1 MSDSSSWSL
10 PLGRWMR
17 VHVRVHALF
26 LVVAVFTLF
35 LATRGADTGAP
46 HAAIAI
52 GVLLASVLLHE
63 WGHALAAIR
72 VGGSAETLLIGPLGG
87 LRFVEVPRE
96 PHAELIA
103 SLAGPLVNLGILLA
117 VLPVLLLSGVAVP
130 GLLNPLEPVELMQ
143 GPLGIVALKLTL
155 WINWLILLANLLPAF
170 PFDGARMLRAMLR
183 PALDERG
190 ATLVAVRASKL
201 TALGLCVWAWLASDS
216 ATGAALPSWVPI
228 LSLAILVYFSA
239 AQEAGPWRTSRVGR
253 RSVELRFFARIYEPR
268 AQHRIAPADRRRRAT
283 LAEQPAR
290 AAPPPPRVPRTGR
303 RAPSRRHP
311 RAPARTWHGR
321 TDARRARACSSGSAP
336 AIAIARATELAP
348 FHFRSP
354 EHGPPPAGLRKS
366 RIPLLRFA
374 KRVGFPVL
382 ARPAQSR
389 QPCNSEQAAK
399 RCVALGHRSRHV
411 GIGTVK

>member
-26 LVVAVFTLF
+26 LVVTVFTLF
-35 LATRGADTGAP
+35 LATRGPDTGAP

-130 GLLNPLEPVELMQ
+130 GLLNPLEPAELMQ

-216 ATGAALPSWVPI
+216 ATGTALPSWVPI

-239 AQEAGPWRTSRVGR
+239 AQEAGRG
-253 RSVELRFFARIYEPR
+253 EPR
-268 AQHRIAPADRRRRAT
+268 EWDEDLLSYDFSQGYTSLERSTESPQQTGGVVQRWLNSRRDLRRRRRESR
-283 LAEQPAR
+283 EQDEERQVDDILVRLHERGMSGLTPDERALLQRVSAR
-290 AAPPPPRVPRTGR
+290 YRNR
-303 RAPSRRHP
+303 
-311 RAPARTWHGR
+311 
-321 TDARRARACSSGSAP
+321 
-336 AIAIARATELAP
+336 
-348 FHFRSP
+348 
-354 EHGPPPAGLRKS
+354 
-366 RIPLLRFA
+366 
-374 KRVGFPVL
+374 
-382 ARPAQSR
+382 QS
-389 QPCNSEQAAK
+389 N
-399 RCVALGHRSRHV
+399 
-411 GIGTVK
+411 